1 MDPNANSPNLPDR
14 DPRFE
19 SWPDRQAR
27 EARERGALT
36 ADPRE
41 VDRLAVAEGAT
52 RDGLSALEIAHVR
65 HILQKHFFHDTPD
78 PDAIKAGSAGY
89 CPHCEA
95 AVTTT
100 YGDGTAVCGN
110 GHRFPLQSVR
120 R

>member
-1 MDPNANSPNLPDR
+1 MK
-14 DPRFE
+14 E
-19 SWPDRQAR
+19 GETWPEFQAR
-27 EARERGALT
+27 RERAMIAKTEGEIAKT
-36 ADPRE
+36 EGE
-41 VDRLAVAEGAT
+41 VTEGAAS
-52 RDGLSALEIAHVR
+52 GLSVLEIAHVR